1 MEFIDNS
8 RSPGMAER
16 LITLPIKI
24 RVGDDA
30 LRRGSRIIGF
40 GERQVLL
47 RRRGIIAKG
56 REKIASWN

>member
-1 MEFIDNS
+1 
-8 RSPGMAER
+8 MAER